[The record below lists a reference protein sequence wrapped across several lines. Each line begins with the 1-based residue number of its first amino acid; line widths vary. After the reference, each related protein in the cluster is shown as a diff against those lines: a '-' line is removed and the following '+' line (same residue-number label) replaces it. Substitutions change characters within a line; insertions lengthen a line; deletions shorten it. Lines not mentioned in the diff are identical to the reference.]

1 MESQSQEDRLQQ
13 EILAEAKSRADKI
26 VARAQSAANSAK
38 ARAEKEA
45 AALRERTLEQSKKE
59 YEQKARNIIQG
70 IWMEERKMWLRKREE
85 CLEAFFGSLLKEA
98 QELEGG
104 DRDREKSLRNLAV
117 EALQALECD
126 GLVVKISKTDAA
138 LVTPQW
144 LDGVAG
150 KHLQATIVVDETI
163 KGGLRVESSDG
174 RLSYDNTYAGRLLR
188 LKESFRRE
196 LASCDK
202 E

>member
-1 MESQSQEDRLQQ
+1 MESQSQEERLQK

-38 ARAEKEA
+38 ARAEKEIA
-45 AALRERTLEQSKKE
+45 ELRERTLEQSRKD
-59 YEQKARNIIQG
+59 YDQKARNIIQG

-85 CLEAFFGSLLKEA
+85 CLETFFASLLKEA
-98 QELEGG
+98 QELKDG
-104 DRDREKSLRNLAV
+104 DSDREKSLRNLAR
-117 EALQALECD
+117 EALEAVDCD
-126 GLVVKISKTDAA
+126 EMVVKVSNTDAA
-138 LVTPQW
+138 LVTSNW
-144 LDGVAG
+144 LEEIAG
-150 KHLQATIVVDETI
+150 RRLQATIVPDESV
-163 KGGLRVESSDG
+163 KGGLFIESADG

-188 LKESFRRE
+188 LKETFRRE